1 LNRRSTS
8 SSICSR
14 PLTTARRICL
24 LCSISADRTTANEVN
39 TRGKSQVLSREAQH
53 ATPPRTNLRNR
64 HYPEPKVRSNG
75 WQNSTRGMDET
86 RTKEELV
93 KAQLSFGTYQSH
105 HLRREPISRSDRD
118 HYKTIV
124 PLRPAAAWAI
134 AMLASSALWW
144 GIWDAVSSLASA
156 WPW

>member
-1 LNRRSTS
+1 
-8 SSICSR
+8 
-14 PLTTARRICL
+14 
-24 LCSISADRTTANEVN
+24 
-39 TRGKSQVLSREAQH
+39 
-53 ATPPRTNLRNR
+53 
-64 HYPEPKVRSNG
+64 
-75 WQNSTRGMDET
+75 
-86 RTKEELV
+86 V

-105 HLRREPISRSDRD
+105 HLRRESISRSDRD

>member
-1 LNRRSTS
+1 
-8 SSICSR
+8 
-14 PLTTARRICL
+14 
-24 LCSISADRTTANEVN
+24 
-39 TRGKSQVLSREAQH
+39 
-53 ATPPRTNLRNR
+53 
-64 HYPEPKVRSNG
+64 
-75 WQNSTRGMDET
+75 
-86 RTKEELV
+86 V
-93 KAQLSFGTYQSH
+93 KAQLSYGTYQSH

-134 AMLASSALWW
+134 AILASSALWW